1 MPDTTSTVFTA
12 IRGLLRRK
20 EADDVEVSLD
30 AGLYDDLMLDSLD
43 AAELSA
49 TLEDDFGYDPYSEGL
64 VPRTVGEVVEFYEH

>member
-49 TLEDDFGYDPYSEGL
+49 TLEDDLGYDPYSEGL
-64 VPRTVGEVVEFYEH
+64 VPRTVGEVIEFYER

>member
-1 MPDTTSTVFTA
+1 VPDTASTVFTA

-20 EADDVEVSLD
+20 EADDAEVSLD

-49 TLEDDFGYDPYSEGL
+49 TLEDDLGYDPYSEGL
-64 VPRTVGEVVEFYEH
+64 VPRTVGEVIEFYER